1 MTDRKGRL
9 FVVATPIGNLE
20 DITHRALKILKEVDL
35 IACEDTR
42 HSKKLLSHYGIT
54 KKLVSYYKPKEHS
67 KSIKIINELLDGK
80 DVALISDAGTPA
92 ISDPGQLLIEEARI
106 NRIDI
111 IGIPGPSSLIT
122 ALSISGFKVVP
133 FIFDGFFP
141 KKRSEAIKRVERL
154 REFSGSIV
162 YFITAR
168 QITGFLEIVRDILG
182 EKRVFIGRELTKV
195 YEEIKIGTPTEL
207 INVGIIEKGEMVVII
222 ENSDVKKNSDLT
234 DDLEK
239 LLLDAIKEKKTFK
252 DIAKSDKFKNIKR
265 NELYKLYEK
274 LKKSL

>member
-1 MTDRKGRL
+1 M
-9 FVVATPIGNLE
+9 
-20 DITHRALKILKEVDL
+20 
-35 IACEDTR
+35 
-42 HSKKLLSHYGIT
+42 
-54 KKLVSYYKPKEHS
+54 
-67 KSIKIINELLDGK
+67 DGK

-274 LKKSL
+274 LKKNL

>member
-207 INVGIIEKGEMVVII
+207 INFGIIEKGEMVVII